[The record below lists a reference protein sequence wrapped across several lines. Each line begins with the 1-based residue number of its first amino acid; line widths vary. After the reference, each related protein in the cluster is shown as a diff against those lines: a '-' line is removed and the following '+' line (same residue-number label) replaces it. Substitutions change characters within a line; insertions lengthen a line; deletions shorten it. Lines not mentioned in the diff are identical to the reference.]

1 MKISNW
7 DTWQTFRKD
16 RGTPP
21 WIKVY
26 RNLLSNEQWVE
37 LTDSE
42 KGQLVSIWILA
53 ADKDGTIPD
62 SPKMIQRMAML
73 DSKPNLSKFIEL
85 GFLTTTCQPDD
96 NQENNV
102 CPQDDVPEKRRVE
115 ESRGE
120 ENKEVA
126 PLSNKSDTRPLEI
139 FEYWCD
145 VMNKKRSAFSPK
157 RKKVIEA
164 RLKDGYPVDEIK
176 TAIINCSN
184 TPHNMGRNENNKEYN
199 DIELICRSSEKLEQF
214 RDNPGVTDEAHQ
226 QSNQTYADR
235 IHEQAETA
243 FKEMERGDGDSDHS
257 SFLNVF

>member
-73 DSKPNLSKFIEL
+73 DTLPNLSKFIEL
-85 GFLTTTCQPDD
+85 GFLSTTCQPHD
-96 NQENNV
+96 NQEINP
-102 CPQDDVPEKRRVE
+102 CPQHDAPEKRREE
-115 ESRGE
+115 ESRVEKKASSRFTPPVLE
-120 ENKEVA
+120 EVISYCRE
-126 PLSNKSDTRPLEI
+126 
-139 FEYWCD
+139 
-145 VMNKKRSAFSPK
+145 
-157 RKKVIEA
+157 RKNNVEA
-164 RLKDGYPVDEIK
+164 
-176 TAIINCSN
+176 
-184 TPHNMGRNENNKEYN
+184 NN
-199 DIELICRSSEKLEQF
+199 
-214 RDNPGVTDEAHQ
+214 
-226 QSNQTYADR
+226 
-235 IHEQAETA
+235 
-243 FKEMERGDGDSDHS
+243 
-257 SFLNVF
+257 FLNHYEANGWMRGKNKIKDWKACVRTWESKDNNNQPAQKPTQQKREMPKAGTEE

>member
-73 DSKPNLSKFIEL
+73 DTLPNLSKFIEL
-85 GFLTTTCQPDD
+85 GFLTTTCQPHD
-96 NQENNV
+96 NQEINP
-102 CPQDDVPEKRRVE
+102 CPQHDAPEESRVE
-115 ESRGE
+115 ESRVEKRQSSRFTPPVLE
-120 ENKEVA
+120 EVISYCRE
-126 PLSNKSDTRPLEI
+126 
-139 FEYWCD
+139 
-145 VMNKKRSAFSPK
+145 
-157 RKKVIEA
+157 RKNNVEA
-164 RLKDGYPVDEIK
+164 
-176 TAIINCSN
+176 
-184 TPHNMGRNENNKEYN
+184 NN
-199 DIELICRSSEKLEQF
+199 
-214 RDNPGVTDEAHQ
+214 
-226 QSNQTYADR
+226 
-235 IHEQAETA
+235 
-243 FKEMERGDGDSDHS
+243 
-257 SFLNVF
+257 FLNHYETNGWMRGKTKIKDWKACIRTWEAKDNNNQPAQKPTQQKREMPKAGTEE

>member
-73 DSKPNLSKFIEL
+73 DTLPNLSKFIEL
-85 GFLTTTCQPDD
+85 GFLTTTCQPHD
-96 NQENNV
+96 NQEIKP
-102 CPQDDVPEKRRVE
+102 CPQHDAPEESRVE
-115 ESRGE
+115 ESRVEKRQSSRFTPPVLE
-120 ENKEVA
+120 EVISYCRE
-126 PLSNKSDTRPLEI
+126 
-139 FEYWCD
+139 
-145 VMNKKRSAFSPK
+145 
-157 RKKVIEA
+157 RKNNVEA
-164 RLKDGYPVDEIK
+164 
-176 TAIINCSN
+176 
-184 TPHNMGRNENNKEYN
+184 NN
-199 DIELICRSSEKLEQF
+199 
-214 RDNPGVTDEAHQ
+214 
-226 QSNQTYADR
+226 
-235 IHEQAETA
+235 
-243 FKEMERGDGDSDHS
+243 
-257 SFLNVF
+257 FLNHYETNGWMRGKTKIKDWKACIRTWEAKDNNNQPAQKPTQQKREMPKAGTEE

>member
-73 DSKPNLSKFIEL
+73 DTLPNLSKFIEL
-85 GFLTTTCQPDD
+85 GFLSTTCQPHD
-96 NQENNV
+96 NQEINPCPQHDAPEKSREEKSREEKKTSSRFTPPVLEEVISYCRERKNNV
-102 CPQDDVPEKRRVE
+102 
-115 ESRGE
+115 
-120 ENKEVA
+120 
-126 PLSNKSDTRPLEI
+126 
-139 FEYWCD
+139 
-145 VMNKKRSAFSPK
+145 
-157 RKKVIEA
+157 EA
-164 RLKDGYPVDEIK
+164 
-176 TAIINCSN
+176 
-184 TPHNMGRNENNKEYN
+184 NN
-199 DIELICRSSEKLEQF
+199 
-214 RDNPGVTDEAHQ
+214 
-226 QSNQTYADR
+226 
-235 IHEQAETA
+235 
-243 FKEMERGDGDSDHS
+243 
-257 SFLNVF
+257 FLNHYEANGWMRGKNKIKDWKACVRTWEAKDNNNQSAQKPTQQKREMPKAGTEE

>member
-73 DSKPNLSKFIEL
+73 DTLPNLSKFIEL
-85 GFLTTTCQPDD
+85 GFLSTTCQPHD
-96 NQENNV
+96 NQEINPCPQHDAPEKSREEKSREEKKTSSRFTPPVLEEVISYCRERKNNV
-102 CPQDDVPEKRRVE
+102 EANNFLNHYEANGWMRGKNKIKDWKACVRTW
-115 ESRGE
+115 ES
-120 ENKEVA
+120 KEV
-126 PLSNKSDTRPLEI
+126 KSEQPQQ
-139 FEYWCD
+139 
-145 VMNKKRSAFSPK
+145 KREMPK
-157 RKKVIEA
+157 AGTE
-164 RLKDGYPVDEIK
+164 E
-176 TAIINCSN
+176 
-184 TPHNMGRNENNKEYN
+184 
-199 DIELICRSSEKLEQF
+199 
-214 RDNPGVTDEAHQ
+214 
-226 QSNQTYADR
+226 
-235 IHEQAETA
+235 
-243 FKEMERGDGDSDHS
+243 
-257 SFLNVF
+257 

>member
-73 DSKPNLSKFIEL
+73 DTLPNLSKFIEL
-85 GFLTTTCQPDD
+85 GFLSTTCQPHD
-96 NQENNV
+96 NQEIKP
-102 CPQDDVPEKRRVE
+102 CPQHDAPE

-120 ENKEVA
+120 ERRVEKRQSSRFTPPVLEEVI
-126 PLSNKSDTRPLEI
+126 SYCRE
-139 FEYWCD
+139 
-145 VMNKKRSAFSPK
+145 
-157 RKKVIEA
+157 RKNNVEA
-164 RLKDGYPVDEIK
+164 
-176 TAIINCSN
+176 
-184 TPHNMGRNENNKEYN
+184 NN
-199 DIELICRSSEKLEQF
+199 
-214 RDNPGVTDEAHQ
+214 
-226 QSNQTYADR
+226 
-235 IHEQAETA
+235 
-243 FKEMERGDGDSDHS
+243 
-257 SFLNVF
+257 FLNHYEANGWMRGKNKIKDWKACVRTWEAKDNNNQPAQKPTQQKREMPKAGTEE

>member
-73 DSKPNLSKFIEL
+73 DTLPNLSKFIEL
-85 GFLTTTCQPDD
+85 GFLTTTCQPHD
-96 NQENNV
+96 NQEINPCPQHDAPEKSREEKSREEKKTSSRFTPPVLEEVISYCRERKNNV
-102 CPQDDVPEKRRVE
+102 
-115 ESRGE
+115 
-120 ENKEVA
+120 
-126 PLSNKSDTRPLEI
+126 
-139 FEYWCD
+139 
-145 VMNKKRSAFSPK
+145 
-157 RKKVIEA
+157 EA
-164 RLKDGYPVDEIK
+164 
-176 TAIINCSN
+176 
-184 TPHNMGRNENNKEYN
+184 NN
-199 DIELICRSSEKLEQF
+199 
-214 RDNPGVTDEAHQ
+214 
-226 QSNQTYADR
+226 
-235 IHEQAETA
+235 
-243 FKEMERGDGDSDHS
+243 
-257 SFLNVF
+257 FLNHYEANGWMRGKNKIKDWKACVRTWEAKDNNNQSAQKPTQQKREMPKAGTEE

>member
-73 DSKPNLSKFIEL
+73 DTLPNLSKFIEL
-85 GFLTTTCQPDD
+85 GFLSTTCQPHD
-96 NQENNV
+96 NQEINPCPQHDAPEKSREEKSREEKKTSSRFTPPVLEEVISYCRERKNNV
-102 CPQDDVPEKRRVE
+102 
-115 ESRGE
+115 
-120 ENKEVA
+120 
-126 PLSNKSDTRPLEI
+126 
-139 FEYWCD
+139 
-145 VMNKKRSAFSPK
+145 
-157 RKKVIEA
+157 EA
-164 RLKDGYPVDEIK
+164 
-176 TAIINCSN
+176 
-184 TPHNMGRNENNKEYN
+184 NN
-199 DIELICRSSEKLEQF
+199 
-214 RDNPGVTDEAHQ
+214 
-226 QSNQTYADR
+226 
-235 IHEQAETA
+235 
-243 FKEMERGDGDSDHS
+243 
-257 SFLNVF
+257 FLNHYEANGWMRGKNKIKDWKACVRTWESKDNNNQPAQKPTQQKREMPKAGTEE

>member
-73 DSKPNLSKFIEL
+73 DTLPNLSKFIEL
-85 GFLTTTCQPDD
+85 GFLTTTCQPHD
-96 NQENNV
+96 NQEIKP
-102 CPQDDVPEKRRVE
+102 CPQHDAPEESRVE

-120 ENKEVA
+120 KRQSSRFTPPSLEEVI
-126 PLSNKSDTRPLEI
+126 SYCRE
-139 FEYWCD
+139 
-145 VMNKKRSAFSPK
+145 
-157 RKKVIEA
+157 RKNNVEA
-164 RLKDGYPVDEIK
+164 
-176 TAIINCSN
+176 
-184 TPHNMGRNENNKEYN
+184 NN
-199 DIELICRSSEKLEQF
+199 
-214 RDNPGVTDEAHQ
+214 
-226 QSNQTYADR
+226 
-235 IHEQAETA
+235 
-243 FKEMERGDGDSDHS
+243 
-257 SFLNVF
+257 FLNHYETNGWMRGKTKIKDWKACVRTWESKDNNNQPAQKPTQQKREMPKAGTEE

>member
-73 DSKPNLSKFIEL
+73 DTLPNLSKFIEL
-85 GFLTTTCQPDD
+85 GFLSTTCQPHD
-96 NQENNV
+96 NQEINPCPQHDAPEKSREEKSREEKKTSSRFTPPVLEEVISYCRERKNNV
-102 CPQDDVPEKRRVE
+102 
-115 ESRGE
+115 
-120 ENKEVA
+120 
-126 PLSNKSDTRPLEI
+126 
-139 FEYWCD
+139 
-145 VMNKKRSAFSPK
+145 
-157 RKKVIEA
+157 EA
-164 RLKDGYPVDEIK
+164 
-176 TAIINCSN
+176 
-184 TPHNMGRNENNKEYN
+184 NN
-199 DIELICRSSEKLEQF
+199 
-214 RDNPGVTDEAHQ
+214 
-226 QSNQTYADR
+226 
-235 IHEQAETA
+235 
-243 FKEMERGDGDSDHS
+243 
-257 SFLNVF
+257 FLNHYEANGWMRGKNKIKDWKACVRTWESKDNNNQPAQKPAQQKREMPKAGTEE